1 MNLIK
6 HITDEL
12 HAQGHPNPSLW
23 ARRIEFGLSDKDP
36 EYQMMSVAN
45 HLKRVLA
52 LSPTSSMD
60 VRSLIN
66 PTLPNDLFL
75 RNLNEHVIPFMVEN
89 NI

>member
-23 ARRIEFGLSDKDP
+23 ARRIE
-36 EYQMMSVAN
+36 
-45 HLKRVLA
+45 